1 MHVLPKQPAGGCDG
15 AAGHGGGPVF
25 LGAGGVWLTHQ
36 VPPTVPMVTPISANA
51 STYFPFPRHR
61 LLLLLCG
68 ASPATGEKRGS
79 DKAIISLIGRQ
90 DVGAGAVRG
99 LAAGR
104 RARARPSYE
113 RQPSSIERQP
123 SSIEAASWATGGR
136 RPPRRSSEAQNH
148 GSTFHFQ
155 AC

>member
-1 MHVLPKQPAGGCDG
+1 
-15 AAGHGGGPVF
+15 
-25 LGAGGVWLTHQ
+25 
-36 VPPTVPMVTPISANA
+36 MVTPISANA

-123 SSIEAASWATGGR
+123 SSIEAASAGRPAAGGR
-136 RPPRRSSEAQNH
+136 RAGRQRLRIMDLLFIFKPADPRTSYLKYEYNKLY
-148 GSTFHFQ
+148 ST
-155 AC
+155 